1 MEANFGDGMYTELF
15 KPVLNQFHQCN
26 VEEIKHSKQKEARI
40 IDVLEPIMNQHRLI
54 ISLTEAERDYEENKE
69 EPRRQLFYQMTR
81 LTRDKGS
88 LQYDDRIDVL
98 AMGVNYWVEQMAAD
112 EAIAYNDR
120 RVEELEE
127 NIKSFMNTAEVSQE
141 DENVWVKV

>member
-1 MEANFGDGMYTELF
+1 
-15 KPVLNQFHQCN
+15 
-26 VEEIKHSKQKEARI
+26 
-40 IDVLEPIMNQHRLI
+40 MNQHRLI

-127 NIKSFMNTAEVSQE
+127 NIKSFMNTAEVSHE

>member
-1 MEANFGDGMYTELF
+1 
-15 KPVLNQFHQCN
+15 
-26 VEEIKHSKQKEARI
+26 
-40 IDVLEPIMNQHRLI
+40 
-54 ISLTEAERDYEENKE
+54 
-69 EPRRQLFYQMTR
+69 MTR
-81 LTRDKGS
+81 LTKDKGS

-98 AMGVNYWVEQMAAD
+98 AMGVNYWVEQMASD

-127 NIKSFMNTAEVSQE
+127 NIKSFMNTAEVSPK

>member
-1 MEANFGDGMYTELF
+1 
-15 KPVLNQFHQCN
+15 
-26 VEEIKHSKQKEARI
+26 
-40 IDVLEPIMNQHRLI
+40 
-54 ISLTEAERDYEENKE
+54 
-69 EPRRQLFYQMTR
+69 MTR
-81 LTRDKGS
+81 LTKDKGS

-120 RVEELEE
+120 KVEELEE
-127 NIKSFMNTAEVSQE
+127 NIKSFMNNIEVSKE

>member
-1 MEANFGDGMYTELF
+1 
-15 KPVLNQFHQCN
+15 
-26 VEEIKHSKQKEARI
+26 
-40 IDVLEPIMNQHRLI
+40 
-54 ISLTEAERDYEENKE
+54 
-69 EPRRQLFYQMTR
+69 MTR
-81 LTRDKGS
+81 LTRNKGS
-88 LQYDDRIDVL
+88 FQYDDRIDVL

-120 RVEELEE
+120 RIEELEE

>member
-1 MEANFGDGMYTELF
+1 
-15 KPVLNQFHQCN
+15 
-26 VEEIKHSKQKEARI
+26 
-40 IDVLEPIMNQHRLI
+40 
-54 ISLTEAERDYEENKE
+54 
-69 EPRRQLFYQMTR
+69 MTR

-120 RVEELEE
+120 RIEELEE

>member
-1 MEANFGDGMYTELF
+1 M
-15 KPVLNQFHQCN
+15 KPISHLLKNMQIIEGLLGRDTGHN
-26 VEEIKHSKQKEARI
+26 ESRI

-54 ISLTEAERDYEENKE
+54 ISLSEAERDYEENKE
-69 EPRRQLFYQMTR
+69 EPRRQLFYLMTR
-81 LTRDKGS
+81 LTKDKGS

-98 AMGVNYWVEQMAAD
+98 AMGVYYWVEQMAAD

-127 NIKSFMNTAEVSQE
+127 NIKSFMNTAEVSPK